1 MSNLSYSKG
10 FQGVAD
16 AFMRDAKLYA
26 PLLEFINNVM
36 TRPSDLSIAEREIIA
51 GYVSHLNGCG
61 FCIGVHEA
69 TLTALGIE
77 KTIVD
82 QLGKGPE
89 STAVDDRMSAILA
102 FSKKLTRLPET
113 VQKADIDVLTENGWS
128 EQAIE
133 DAMNVVSLFSYMNR
147 LIDGI
152 GIEGDQ
158 GYFDVV
164 GQSLATQGYE
174 PLVDMARKKAA

>member
-1 MSNLSYSKG
+1 
-10 FQGVAD
+10 
-16 AFMRDAKLYA
+16 MRHAKLYA

-51 GYVSHLNGCG
+51 GYVSHLNGCS
-61 FCIGVHEA
+61 FCVGVHEA
-69 TLTALGIE
+69 TLSALGIE
-77 KTIVD
+77 KAIVD
-82 QLGKGPE
+82 QLEKGPE
-89 STAVDDRMSAILA
+89 SSAIDDRMRTILV
-102 FSKKLTRLPET
+102 FSQKLTRLPET
-113 VQKADIDVLTENGWS
+113 VQKTDIDVLTESGWS

-152 GIEGDQ
+152 GIEGNQD
-158 GYFDVV
+158 YFDVV
-164 GQSLATQGYE
+164 GKSLATQGYE